1 MPDLTVGKPPFL
13 YNLNTMVIVLLY
25 QLITSQRG
33 KLFKGRVEKSVR
45 TLTDLCYL
53 CGGFILTCM
62 TDYLNELNESQRE
75 AVLYN
80 EGPSLVIAG
89 AGSGKT
95 RVLTYK
101 IAYLLDN
108 GYEPWSILAL
118 TFTNKA
124 AREMKERIARQVGQ
138 ERARYLWM
146 GTFHSIFSRILRA
159 EAETLGF
166 TPNFTIYDATD
177 SKSLVKTIIKEMN
190 LDDKVYKPGMVQG
203 RISNA
208 KNHLVLPEAYAA
220 NAELIEADR
229 AAKVP
234 LLHEIYLRYWNRCR
248 QSDAMDFDDLLLY
261 TYLLFRTR
269 PDICD
274 KYAARFRYILV
285 DEYQDTNFAQHSIVL
300 QLTQKHQFVCVV
312 GDDAQSI
319 YSFRGANIDNILNFT
334 RTYKDARLFKLE
346 QNYRSTQTIVNAA
359 NSLIAKNRD
368 QIQKEVFSEKDKGEP
383 IGVFAAYSDVEE
395 GEIVTNKIAQLHA
408 KSGYAYHDFAILYRT
423 NAQSRIFEEALR
435 KRSIPYRIYGG
446 LSFYQRKEV
455 KDVVAYFRLAV
466 NPHDEEA
473 FKRVINY
480 PARGIGNTTLGK
492 LTEAAGR
499 CEVSL
504 WKVLCEPLS
513 YGVELNKGT
522 YTKLQGFRDLISE
535 FVTLA
540 REQDA
545 YTLGMELVKRSGIMA
560 EIYQDRSPENM
571 SRQENI
577 EELVNGM
584 RDFCDGR
591 QEEGSPH
598 VLLSDYL
605 SEIALLTDQDEEQGE
620 AQPKVTLM
628 TIHSA
633 KGLEFPNVFV
643 VGLEENLFPSPL
655 SSASYR
661 ALEEERRLFYVAVTR
676 AEDHCYLSYAKS
688 RFKYGK
694 MEFCNP
700 SRFLKDIDVRY
711 LQVPQ
716 EELMGTRI
724 EEKASRFRKEASRAS
739 YEREPRET
747 GPSMFD
753 GGPMPEEPHRFVP
766 PRTLRRIPDASPSA
780 APAGPSTGGLS
791 AGMWIEHER
800 FGKGEVTRVEGNG
813 DNCKATVQ
821 FQHAGVKQLLLK
833 FARFKIIDSN
843 TK

>member
-1 MPDLTVGKPPFL
+1 M
-13 YNLNTMVIVLLY
+13 
-25 QLITSQRG
+25 
-33 KLFKGRVEKSVR
+33 FKGRAEKSVR

-159 EAETLGF
+159 EAEALGF
-166 TPNFTIYDATD
+166 TPNFTIYDAAD
-177 SKSLVKTIIKEMN
+177 SKSLVKTIVKEMN
-190 LDDKVYKPGMVQG
+190 LDDKVYKPGMLQG

-234 LLHEIYLRYWNRCR
+234 LLHEVYLCYWNRCR

-435 KRSIPYRIYGG
+435 KRNIPYRIYGG

-522 YTKLQGFRDLISE
+522 YTKLQGFCDLISE

-591 QEEGSPH
+591 QEEGNPH

-676 AEDHCYLSYAKS
+676 AEEHCYLSYAKS

-780 APAGPSTGGLS
+780 APAGPSAEGLS

-800 FGKGEVTRVEGNG
+800 FGKGEVTRVEGSG

>member
-1 MPDLTVGKPPFL
+1 
-13 YNLNTMVIVLLY
+13 
-25 QLITSQRG
+25 
-33 KLFKGRVEKSVR
+33 
-45 TLTDLCYL
+45 
-53 CGGFILTCM
+53 M

-159 EAETLGF
+159 EAEALGF
-166 TPNFTIYDATD
+166 TPNFTIYDAMD
-177 SKSLVKTIIKEMN
+177 SKSLVKAIIKEMN

-229 AAKVP
+229 AAKIP

-492 LTEAAGR
+492 LAEAAGR

-504 WKVLCEPLS
+504 WKVLCEPMS

-591 QEEGSPH
+591 QEEGNPH

-643 VGLEENLFPSPL
+643 VGLEENLFPSQL

-766 PRTLRRIPDASPSA
+766 PRTLRRIPDASSSV
-780 APAGPSTGGLS
+780 APAGPSAGGLS

-800 FGKGEVTRVEGNG
+800 FGKGEVTRVEGSG

>member
-1 MPDLTVGKPPFL
+1 M
-13 YNLNTMVIVLLY
+13 
-25 QLITSQRG
+25 
-33 KLFKGRVEKSVR
+33 FKGRVEKSVR

-159 EAETLGF
+159 EAEALGF
-166 TPNFTIYDATD
+166 TSNFTIYDATD
-177 SKSLVKTIIKEMN
+177 SKSLVKAIIKEMN

-208 KNHLVLPEAYAA
+208 KNHLVLPEAYAV

-591 QEEGSPH
+591 QEEGNPH

-676 AEDHCYLSYAKS
+676 AEEHCYLSYAKS

-780 APAGPSTGGLS
+780 APAGPSAGGLS

-800 FGKGEVTRVEGNG
+800 FGKGEVTRVEGSG

>member
-1 MPDLTVGKPPFL
+1 
-13 YNLNTMVIVLLY
+13 
-25 QLITSQRG
+25 
-33 KLFKGRVEKSVR
+33 
-45 TLTDLCYL
+45 
-53 CGGFILTCM
+53 M

-124 AREMKERIARQVGQ
+124 AREMKERIARRVGQ

-159 EAETLGF
+159 EAEALGF
-166 TPNFTIYDATD
+166 TPNFTIYDAAD
-177 SKSLVKTIIKEMN
+177 SKSLVKTIVKEMN
-190 LDDKVYKPGMVQG
+190 LDDKVYKPGMLQG

-234 LLHEIYLRYWNRCR
+234 LLHEVYLRYWNRCR

-591 QEEGSPH
+591 QEEGNPH

-780 APAGPSTGGLS
+780 APAGPSAGGLS

>member
-435 KRSIPYRIYGG
+435 KRSIPYCIYGG

-643 VGLEENLFPSPL
+643 VGLEENLFPSSL

-724 EEKASRFRKEASRAS
+724 EEKASCFRKEASRAS

-780 APAGPSTGGLS
+780 APAGPSAGGLS

-800 FGKGEVTRVEGNG
+800 FGKGEVTRVEGSG